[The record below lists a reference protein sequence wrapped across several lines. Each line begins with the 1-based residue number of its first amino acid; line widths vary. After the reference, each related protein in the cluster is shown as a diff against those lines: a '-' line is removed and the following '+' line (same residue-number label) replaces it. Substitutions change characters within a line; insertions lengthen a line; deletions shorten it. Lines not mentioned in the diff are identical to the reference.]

1 MKPPPADNEVIRRS
15 KRRGHA
21 RPPSDATT
29 ARQNGSSGEE
39 YRVGPGHPP
48 REFQFKPGVSG
59 NPNGAKPKVKSL
71 VPDLKA
77 LFKRAL
83 NKKAEFAQGE
93 RAKIMTKLEAGF
105 DELGDQFAAGDR
117 YARRDVFYYAEKL
130 GIDLT
135 PRQAKDT
142 TVDLSNE
149 AERRQA
155 LLDRG
160 IPTRWLPPI
169 DEAGLDPPSDP
180 PLPVDVGKEET
191 DK

>member
-1 MKPPPADNEVIRRS
+1 MKRPPADGEEVTRRS
-15 KRRGHA
+15 KRRRPA
-21 RPPSDATT
+21 RARSDTT
-29 ARQNGSSGEE
+29 IAQQNGSSGEE

-59 NPNGAKPKVKSL
+59 NPKGAKGKSL

-83 NKKAEFAQGE
+83 NKKAKHDE

-135 PRQAKDT
+135 ASQGNARH
-142 TVDLSNE
+142 VDVSTE
-149 AERRQA
+149 AEFRQA

-160 IPTRWLPPI
+160 IPPRLLPPI
-169 DEAGLDPPSDP
+169 DEAGVEPPPDL
-180 PLPVDVGKEET
+180 PLPPDVEGEEN
-191 DK
+191 KQ

>member
-1 MKPPPADNEVIRRS
+1 MKPPRAEDEVIPRS
-15 KRRGHA
+15 KRRRQTRGS
-21 RPPSDATT
+21 SDAPA

-39 YRVGPGHPP
+39 YRVGPGNPP

-59 NPNGAKPKVKSL
+59 NPNGAKPKRTSL

-83 NKKAEFAQGE
+83 NKKVKPGE

-117 YARRDVFYYAEKL
+117 HARRDVFYYADKL

-135 PRQAKDT
+135 ARQAKDAP
-142 TVDLSNE
+142 VDVSNE
-149 AERRQA
+149 AELRQA

-160 IPTRWLPPI
+160 IPVRLWPPI
-169 DEAGLDPPSDP
+169 DEAGVDPPPDP
-180 PLPVDVGKEET
+180 PLPADTKDGI
-191 DK
+191 

>member
-1 MKPPPADNEVIRRS
+1 MKPPPEGEVTRRS
-15 KRRGHA
+15 KRRHA
-21 RPPSDATT
+21 RAPSDATT
-29 ARQNGSSGEE
+29 ARQNAASGKE

-59 NPNGAKPKVKSL
+59 NPKGAKPKGKSL
-71 VPDLKA
+71 APDLKA

-83 NKKAEFAQGE
+83 NKKAKHDE
-93 RAKIMTKLEAGF
+93 RTKIMTKLEAGF

-117 YARRDVFYYAEKL
+117 YARRDVFCYAEKL

-135 PRQAKDT
+135 PRQAP
-142 TVDLSNE
+142 VDVSNE
-149 AERRQA
+149 AELRQA

-160 IPTRWLPPI
+160 IPARLLPPI
-169 DEAGLDPPSDP
+169 DEAGLDPPPDP
-180 PLPVDVGKEET
+180 PLPSDIEEA